1 MAADQPRRRR
11 TDLLTPTRLPPTARA
26 ALDLVIAEPGISIA
40 DLGTRLGIG
49 PARTWE
55 IVNIL
60 EYQRVHRRRDFAAE
74 RARRAASRK

>member
-1 MAADQPRRRR
+1 M
-11 TDLLTPTRLPPTARA
+11 TPTVKA